1 MQLINGLEIAKNI
14 KLSIAHKVIK
24 FEKKPCLVVIIVGAN
39 KASKIYVK
47 NKEKACEEC
56 GFKSIKYELDENIK
70 ESELIELLDKLNRD
84 DNISAI
90 LVQVPLPKHIDENK
104 IFEAVCP
111 EKDVDCFH
119 PVNVGKLFSS
129 KSNDDRNIILPCTAS
144 GCLRLIKSVDNYQ
157 NLEGKNVVVI
167 GRSNIVGK
175 PLAQL
180 LLNENCTVTIA
191 HSRTKNL
198 KEIASKA
205 DIIVIAIGKPKFLKK
220 DMIKENV
227 LIIDVGINR
236 LDDGTVCG
244 DVDFEDVKD
253 KCLFITPVPK
263 GVGPMTIACLMENTY
278 NLFLRNNR
286 YK

>member
-1 MQLINGLEIAKNI
+1 MQIINGFEISENI
-14 KLSIAHKVIK
+14 KLSIANMVSK
-24 FEKKPCLVVIIVGAN
+24 FEKKPCLVVVIVGAN

-56 GFKSIKYELDENIK
+56 GFKSIKYELDENTT
-70 ESELIELLDKLNRD
+70 ELELIELLNKLNKD
-84 DNISAI
+84 DNINAI
-90 LVQVPLPKHIDENK
+90 LVQLPLPKHINENR
-104 IFEAVCP
+104 ISESINP
-111 EKDVDCFH
+111 DKDVDCFN
-119 PVNVGKLFSS
+119 PINVGKFFNN
-129 KSNDDRNIILPCTAS
+129 KNTDYNDMILPCTAN
-144 GCLRLIKSVDNYQ
+144 GCLKLIKSINNYQ
-157 NLEGKNVVVI
+157 NIEGKRAVII

-175 PLAQL
+175 PIAQL

-191 HSRTKNL
+191 HSKTKNL
-198 KEIASKA
+198 AEITIQA

-220 DMIKENV
+220 DMIKKDA

-236 LDDGTVCG
+236 LNNSTICG

-278 NLFLRNNR
+278 NLFLKQNG

>member
-1 MQLINGLEIAKNI
+1 MQIINGFEISKNI
-14 KLSIAHKVIK
+14 KLSIADIVSK
-24 FEKKPCLVVIIVGAN
+24 FEKKPCLAVIIVGAN

-56 GFKSIKYELDENIK
+56 GFKSIKYELDENTT
-70 ESELIELLDKLNRD
+70 ELELIELLNKLNKD
-84 DNISAI
+84 DNINAI
-90 LVQVPLPKHIDENK
+90 LVQLPLPKHINENR
-104 IFEAVCP
+104 ISESIQP
-111 EKDVDCFH
+111 DKDVDCFN
-119 PVNVGKLFSS
+119 PINVGKFFNN
-129 KSNDDRNIILPCTAS
+129 KNTDYNDMILPCTAN
-144 GCLRLIKSVDNYQ
+144 GCLKLIKSINNYQ
-157 NLEGKNVVVI
+157 NIEGKRAVII

-175 PLAQL
+175 PIAQL
-180 LLNENCTVTIA
+180 LLNENCTVTIV
-191 HSRTKNL
+191 HSKTKNL
-198 KEIASKA
+198 AEITIQA

-220 DMIKENV
+220 DMIKKDA

-236 LDDGTVCG
+236 LNNSTICG

-278 NLFLRNNR
+278 NLFLKQNG

>member
-1 MQLINGLEIAKNI
+1 MQIINGFEISENI
-14 KLSIAHKVIK
+14 KLSIANMVSK
-24 FEKKPCLVVIIVGAN
+24 FEKKPCLVVVIVGAN

-56 GFKSIKYELDENIK
+56 GFKSIKYELDGNTTEL
-70 ESELIELLDKLNRD
+70 ELIELLDKLNKN
-84 DNISAI
+84 DNINAI
-90 LVQVPLPKHIDENK
+90 LVQLPLPKHINENR
-104 IFEAVCP
+104 ISESIHP
-111 EKDVDCFH
+111 DKDVDCFN
-119 PVNVGKLFSS
+119 PINVGKFFNN
-129 KSNDDRNIILPCTAS
+129 KNTDYNDMILPCTAN
-144 GCLRLIKSVDNYQ
+144 GCLKLIKSINNYQ
-157 NLEGKNVVVI
+157 NIEGKRAVII

-175 PLAQL
+175 PIAQL

-191 HSRTKNL
+191 HSKTKNL
-198 KEIASKA
+198 AEITIQA

-220 DMIKENV
+220 DMIKKDA

-236 LDDGTVCG
+236 LNNSTICG

-263 GVGPMTIACLMENTY
+263 GVGPMTIACLIENTY
-278 NLFLRNNR
+278 NLFLKQNG